1 VIVDY
6 GHNPSS
12 LAAILSAIERFP
24 QQMRTAV
31 YSVAG
36 DRRDCDIIR
45 QGELLG
51 SAFDRLLL
59 YEDHYLRGRPQGEI
73 IGLLRAGLANAR
85 RTKEMLAYT
94 TWTSAADAALQLV
107 RPGELLL
114 VQADVVDQAVGY
126 LKGVL
131 ASGAPTN
138 GNSSPA
144 ALEVATALKSAA
156 VLNVAG

>member
-1 VIVDY
+1 MIVDY

-12 LAAILSAIERFP
+12 LAAILAAIEPFP
-24 QQMRTAV
+24 HQMRTAV

-51 SAFDRLLL
+51 GAFDRVLL
-59 YEDHYLRGRPQGEI
+59 YEDHYLRGRQQGEI

-85 RTKEMLAYT
+85 RTKEMQAFT
-94 TWTSAADAALQLV
+94 TWTSAADTALRMV

-114 VQADVVDQAVGY
+114 VQADVVDQAVNY
-126 LKGVL
+126 LKTFL
-131 ASGAPTN
+131 AGDVSAN
-138 GNSSPA
+138 GNGA
-144 ALEVATALKSAA
+144 AAAIDGTLKAPV
-156 VLNVAG
+156 VLNVAR